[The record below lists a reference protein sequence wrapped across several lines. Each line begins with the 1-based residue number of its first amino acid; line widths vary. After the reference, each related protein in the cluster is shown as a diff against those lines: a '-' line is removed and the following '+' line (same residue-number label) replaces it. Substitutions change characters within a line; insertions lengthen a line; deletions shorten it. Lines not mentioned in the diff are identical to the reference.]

1 MNLAAQRWL
10 MPSEEFSAPEVL
22 IINDDR
28 SLLQS
33 RRQLLEN
40 CGATVSTARG
50 TAEAIVETIL
60 DPADLILIDA
70 TNVGPEHGAFLC
82 GIVKKL
88 RPSKPVALLAFSD
101 TEIPPTTPA
110 DRVIYRNDPRQLLI
124 EINEMLDGR
133 LKLDA

>member
-1 MNLAAQRWL
+1 
-10 MPSEEFSAPEVL
+10 MPGEKLSAPEVL

-33 RRQLLEN
+33 RRQLLES

-70 TNVGPEHGAFLC
+70 TNVGVEHGVFLC
-82 GIVKKL
+82 GVVKRL
-88 RPSKPVALLAFSD
+88 RPSKRVALLAFLD
-101 TEIPPTTPA
+101 TDIPANTPA

-124 EINEMLDGR
+124 EINEMLGGR

>member
-1 MNLAAQRWL
+1 
-10 MPSEEFSAPEVL
+10 MPGEKSPAPEVL

-33 RRQLLEN
+33 RRQLLES

-50 TAEAIVETIL
+50 TAEAIVETIV

-70 TNVGPEHGAFLC
+70 TNVGAEHGVFLC
-82 GIVKKL
+82 GIVKRL
-88 RPSKPVALLAFSD
+88 RPAKRVALLAFSD
-101 TEIPPTTPA
+101 TDIPADTPA
-110 DRVIYRNDPRQLLI
+110 DRVIYRNDPRQLLV
-124 EINEMLDGR
+124 EINEILDGR

>member
-1 MNLAAQRWL
+1 
-10 MPSEEFSAPEVL
+10 MPGEKSSAPEVL

-33 RRQLLEN
+33 RRQLLES

-50 TAEAIVETIL
+50 AAEAIVGTIV

-70 TNVGPEHGAFLC
+70 TNVGAEHGVFLC
-82 GIVKKL
+82 GIVKRL
-88 RPSKPVALLAFSD
+88 RPSKLVALLAFSD
-101 TEIPPTTPA
+101 TELPANNLA

-133 LKLDA
+133 LKLEDA

>member
-1 MNLAAQRWL
+1 MTSA
-10 MPSEEFSAPEVL
+10 EFSAPEVL

-33 RRQLLEN
+33 RRQLLES

-82 GIVKKL
+82 GIVKTL
-88 RPSKPVALLAFSD
+88 RPSKPVALLAFHD
-101 TEIPPTTPA
+101 TEIPPTSA
-110 DRVIYRNDPRQLLI
+110 DRIIYRNDPRQLLI
-124 EINEMLDGR
+124 EINEMLGGR